1 MIETVFSTNPSA
13 SWPQEMQ
20 RLAQLPR
27 RDPFEADAVALVGT
41 VSQRILR
48 SPLARQVP
56 ELAALA
62 HWFRPAN
69 LRTMATRF
77 AGDGRGTRTRPR
89 GVVFAL
95 SPSNVEV
102 LFIYAWLLSLLAGNA
117 TVVRVSRKPSAVR
130 DSFVALIRELAQEP
144 THAAVLGD
152 SWIVT

>member
-1 MIETVFSTNPSA
+1 MIETVFSTNPSP

-27 RDPFEADAVALVGT
+27 RDSFEADAVALVGT

-48 SPLARQVP
+48 SPLAREVP

-77 AGDGRGTRTRPR
+77 ADGGRTRTRPR

-95 SPSNVEV
+95 SPANVEV
-102 LFIYAWLLSLLAGNA
+102 LFIY
-117 TVVRVSRKPSAVR
+117 
-130 DSFVALIRELAQEP
+130 
-144 THAAVLGD
+144 
-152 SWIVT
+152 